1 MTENF
6 RMLYYDQL
14 GLRNVDQKKTLE
26 QLLSE
31 DPLDQGKLR
40 NFSQQFMLPVIY
52 RSWIWKVL
60 LGILPTF
67 KESNDFVAR
76 QRRGQFEDLKQALIT
91 MRMISSNGENSDQAP
106 KQHRTIV
113 LMYLLN
119 HGLLSVLSKNIIM
132 KDGNKMCKLESISQI
147 VCEIISDECD
157 AFWISKCLYDA
168 QEKFNGL
175 FEKLPKY
182 VTYYLQLEDQRLYE
196 HLCEINLFKTLPY
209 NTWFCTYFAF
219 VFEERLD
226 YLEKVL
232 DKLVAGSCNILV
244 FICVALLLTFSIK
257 LKEMTSPEDALKL
270 ISHLSE
276 DMGLAVI
283 DKTMEL
289 WDQHRKSLSMEI
301 GCP

>member
-1 MTENF
+1 MSENF

-31 DPLDQGKLR
+31 DPLDQGKLK

-52 RSWIWKVL
+52 RPYIWKVL
-60 LGILPTF
+60 LGILPTYN
-67 KESNDFVAR
+67 ESKDLVIK
-76 QRRGQFEDLKQALIT
+76 QRKGQFEDLKQALIT
-91 MRMISSNGENSDQAP
+91 MRMISSSGDSSDQTS
-106 KQHRTIV
+106 KQHKTIV

-119 HGLLSVLSKNIIM
+119 HGLLSVLSKNMIFRDEKILLRL
-132 KDGNKMCKLESISQI
+132 GSISQI
-147 VCEIISDECD
+147 VCEIINDECD
-157 AFWISKCLYDA
+157 AFWISKCLFDA
-168 QEKFNGL
+168 QEKFSGL
-175 FEKLPKY
+175 FGKLPKY

-196 HLCEINLFKTLPY
+196 HLRDIQLFKALPY
-209 NTWFCTYFAF
+209 DNWFHTCFAS

-226 YLEKVL
+226 YLEKIL
-232 DKLVAGSCNILV
+232 DKLIAGSCNIMV

-257 LKEMTSPEDALKL
+257 LKEMRSSENALKL
-270 ISHLSE
+270 ISRLSE

-289 WDQHRKSLSMEI
+289 WDQHRKSLSMET